1 MSVVPGRDGV
11 LVACQAKRF
20 RLACAIV
27 GAAAAALVACSA
39 FEASARSNGPGE
51 AAAAVAEAGFDAVV
65 SGGERTAFAL
75 PAHEPA
81 LFEDE
86 LFDVS
91 SMSGAYWSSNA
102 QLVSWCEKG
111 SVEET
116 LAALEGR
123 LVAKGWVGVFSDSS
137 SCRSFVKSEGAYR
150 WAFASA
156 AQVGEET
163 SVVLQ
168 WSGTKDGGE

>member
-1 MSVVPGRDGV
+1 M
-11 LVACQAKRF
+11 
-20 RLACAIV
+20 
-27 GAAAAALVACSA
+27 
-39 FEASARSNGPGE
+39 
-51 AAAAVAEAGFDAVV
+51 

-75 PAHEPA
+75 PEHEPA
-81 LFEDE
+81 LFEGE

-91 SMSGAYWSSNA
+91 SMSGAYWSSDA

-123 LVAKGWVGVFSDSS
+123 LVAKGWVGVSSDSF

-168 WSGTKDGGE
+168 WSGTKDGGV

>member
-65 SGGERTAFAL
+65 SGANARHLLCRHMNRRCSRT
-75 PAHEPA
+75 
-81 LFEDE
+81 
-86 LFDVS
+86 S
-91 SMSGAYWSSNA
+91 
-102 QLVSWCEKG
+102 
-111 SVEET
+111 
-116 LAALEGR
+116 
-123 LVAKGWVGVFSDSS
+123 FST
-137 SCRSFVKSEGAYR
+137 CRA
-150 WAFASA
+150 
-156 AQVGEET
+156 
-163 SVVLQ
+163 
-168 WSGTKDGGE
+168 

>member
-1 MSVVPGRDGV
+1 MVFWLRARQKGFAWHAQS
-11 LVACQAKRF
+11 
-20 RLACAIV
+20 
-27 GAAAAALVACSA
+27 
-39 FEASARSNGPGE
+39 SARLQPRWWHAARSRRRPGE

-123 LVAKGWVGVFSDSS
+123 LVAKGWVGVSSDSS

>member
-1 MSVVPGRDGV
+1 MSVVPGRDGGV
-11 LVACQAKRF
+11 VACRAKRF
-20 RLACAIV
+20 RLACVIV
-27 GAAAAALVACSA
+27 SAAAVVLVVCSV
-39 FEASARSNGPGE
+39 FEASARSDGPGE

-65 SGGERTAFAL
+65 SGDERTAFAL
-75 PAHEPA
+75 PANESS

-86 LFDVS
+86 LFSVS
-91 SMSGAYWSSNA
+91 SMGGAYWSSSA

-111 SVEET
+111 SVEEA

-123 LVAKGWVGVFSDSS
+123 LAAKGWAGVSSESS
-137 SCRSFVKSEGAYR
+137 SCRSFVKNEGAYR

-156 AQVGEET
+156 VQVGEET

-168 WSGTKDGGE
+168 WSGTEDGDM